1 MKSSFQIGILCT
13 VFCLGSTFFSSAV
26 QTVNIGSTFSCT
38 FLDSGE
44 KGFFDS
50 SSTHTWTSDQ
60 IDSAI
65 RALNTWNTLINS
77 TPGRTLNVGLTWYDG
92 ADSSTLA
99 SAYSPY
105 YYYLS
110 NKPQQ
115 VSTMAEAVWRDGS
128 TRTTSGYD
136 IYIQCNTSHLAS
148 LYYGAALLAEHTGKY
163 DFQSILTHEVGHAVG
178 FLSLATQT
186 GTFQVQSGSA
196 STTYSTMLYTKYDS
210 LLTNQEGQS
219 IVEKA
224 GNGNTAFT
232 LGETLSLGD
241 TGLTVYNPTTW
252 SEGFSM
258 AHIDSTSDPD
268 ALMQYSISP
277 DTYHRTLTDGEV
289 GLMRS
294 MGWNMVPEP
303 ATATLSLLG
312 LAALALRRRRC

>member
-148 LYYGAALLAEHTGKY
+148 LYYGAALL
-163 DFQSILTHEVGHAVG
+163 
-178 FLSLATQT
+178 
-186 GTFQVQSGSA
+186 
-196 STTYSTMLYTKYDS
+196 DS

-252 SEGFSM
+252 SEGSSM

>member
-1 MKSSFQIGILCT
+1 MLFKGLLFFIYEKFIPNWHSLHCFL
-13 VFCLGSTFFSSAV
+13 LGKHFFLTAV

-148 LYYGAALLAEHTGKY
+148 LYYGAALLAEHTGK
-163 DFQSILTHEVGHAVG
+163 I
-178 FLSLATQT
+178 
-186 GTFQVQSGSA
+186 
-196 STTYSTMLYTKYDS
+196 
-210 LLTNQEGQS
+210 
-219 IVEKA
+219 
-224 GNGNTAFT
+224 
-232 LGETLSLGD
+232 
-241 TGLTVYNPTTW
+241 
-252 SEGFSM
+252 
-258 AHIDSTSDPD
+258 
-268 ALMQYSISP
+268 
-277 DTYHRTLTDGEV
+277 
-289 GLMRS
+289 
-294 MGWNMVPEP
+294 
-303 ATATLSLLG
+303 
-312 LAALALRRRRC
+312 

>member
-163 DFQSILTHEVGHAVG
+163 DFQR
-178 FLSLATQT
+178 
-186 GTFQVQSGSA
+186 
-196 STTYSTMLYTKYDS
+196 
-210 LLTNQEGQS
+210 
-219 IVEKA
+219 
-224 GNGNTAFT
+224 
-232 LGETLSLGD
+232 
-241 TGLTVYNPTTW
+241 
-252 SEGFSM
+252 
-258 AHIDSTSDPD
+258 
-268 ALMQYSISP
+268 
-277 DTYHRTLTDGEV
+277 YHYIR
-289 GLMRS
+289 
-294 MGWNMVPEP
+294 
-303 ATATLSLLG
+303 
-312 LAALALRRRRC
+312 

>member
-128 TRTTSGYD
+128 TRTTFPVNQPRRPVHRRKSRKWEYGIYPRGNFVSGR
-136 IYIQCNTSHLAS
+136 
-148 LYYGAALLAEHTGKY
+148 YGAYCL
-163 DFQSILTHEVGHAVG
+163 
-178 FLSLATQT
+178 
-186 GTFQVQSGSA
+186 
-196 STTYSTMLYTKYDS
+196 
-210 LLTNQEGQS
+210 
-219 IVEKA
+219 
-224 GNGNTAFT
+224 
-232 LGETLSLGD
+232 
-241 TGLTVYNPTTW
+241 
-252 SEGFSM
+252 
-258 AHIDSTSDPD
+258 
-268 ALMQYSISP
+268 
-277 DTYHRTLTDGEV
+277 
-289 GLMRS
+289 
-294 MGWNMVPEP
+294 
-303 ATATLSLLG
+303 
-312 LAALALRRRRC
+312 

>member
-186 GTFQVQSGSA
+186 GTFQRVQSGSA

-219 IVEKA
+219 IVDLWA
-224 GNGNTAFT
+224 IRG
-232 LGETLSLGD
+232 LLSITPPHGRK
-241 TGLTVYNPTTW
+241 GPAW
-252 SEGFSM
+252 
-258 AHIDSTSDPD
+258 P
-268 ALMQYSISP
+268 
-277 DTYHRTLTDGEV
+277 TLTARAIQTP
-289 GLMRS
+289 LCSIPSHRI
-294 MGWNMVPEP
+294 PIIAP
-303 ATATLSLLG
+303 
-312 LAALALRRRRC
+312 

>member
-1 MKSSFQIGILCT
+1 
-13 VFCLGSTFFSSAV
+13 
-26 QTVNIGSTFSCT
+26 
-38 FLDSGE
+38 
-44 KGFFDS
+44 
-50 SSTHTWTSDQ
+50 
-60 IDSAI
+60 
-65 RALNTWNTLINS
+65 
-77 TPGRTLNVGLTWYDG
+77 
-92 ADSSTLA
+92 
-99 SAYSPY
+99 
-105 YYYLS
+105 
-110 NKPQQ
+110 
-115 VSTMAEAVWRDGS
+115 MAEAVWRDGS

-136 IYIQCNTSHLAS
+136 IYIQCNTSRLAP

-252 SEGFSM
+252 SEGSSM

>member
-1 MKSSFQIGILCT
+1 
-13 VFCLGSTFFSSAV
+13 
-26 QTVNIGSTFSCT
+26 
-38 FLDSGE
+38 
-44 KGFFDS
+44 
-50 SSTHTWTSDQ
+50 
-60 IDSAI
+60 
-65 RALNTWNTLINS
+65 
-77 TPGRTLNVGLTWYDG
+77 
-92 ADSSTLA
+92 
-99 SAYSPY
+99 
-105 YYYLS
+105 
-110 NKPQQ
+110 
-115 VSTMAEAVWRDGS
+115 MAEAVWRDGS

-252 SEGFSM
+252 SEGSSM

-268 ALMQYSISP
+268 ALMQYSTS
-277 DTYHRTLTDGEV
+277 HRI
-289 GLMRS
+289 
-294 MGWNMVPEP
+294 PIIAP
-303 ATATLSLLG
+303 
-312 LAALALRRRRC
+312 

>member
-115 VSTMAEAVWRDGS
+115 VPPWPRP
-128 TRTTSGYD
+128 
-136 IYIQCNTSHLAS
+136 
-148 LYYGAALLAEHTGKY
+148 YGAMEAQGLPQAMIFTSSAIPLIWLPFIMGPPY
-163 DFQSILTHEVGHAVG
+163 WRSIRENMI
-178 FLSLATQT
+178 FK
-186 GTFQVQSGSA
+186 A
-196 STTYSTMLYTKYDS
+196 S
-210 LLTNQEGQS
+210 
-219 IVEKA
+219 
-224 GNGNTAFT
+224 
-232 LGETLSLGD
+232 
-241 TGLTVYNPTTW
+241 
-252 SEGFSM
+252 
-258 AHIDSTSDPD
+258 
-268 ALMQYSISP
+268 
-277 DTYHRTLTDGEV
+277 
-289 GLMRS
+289 
-294 MGWNMVPEP
+294 
-303 ATATLSLLG
+303 
-312 LAALALRRRRC
+312 

>member
-115 VSTMAEAVWRDGS
+115 VSTMAEAVWRDG
-128 TRTTSGYD
+128 RHKDY
-136 IYIQCNTSHLAS
+136 
-148 LYYGAALLAEHTGKY
+148 
-163 DFQSILTHEVGHAVG
+163 
-178 FLSLATQT
+178 
-186 GTFQVQSGSA
+186 
-196 STTYSTMLYTKYDS
+196 
-210 LLTNQEGQS
+210 
-219 IVEKA
+219 
-224 GNGNTAFT
+224 
-232 LGETLSLGD
+232 
-241 TGLTVYNPTTW
+241 
-252 SEGFSM
+252 
-258 AHIDSTSDPD
+258 
-268 ALMQYSISP
+268 
-277 DTYHRTLTDGEV
+277 
-289 GLMRS
+289 
-294 MGWNMVPEP
+294 
-303 ATATLSLLG
+303 
-312 LAALALRRRRC
+312 LRL